1 VIWQNTKLL
10 FRLYL
15 RPLSATSAI
24 IDEGSWLYAAVVVA
38 VLSFLLQVTVL
49 SRLYAGYEAVYRHL
63 DNSEIAAAKEAM
75 RSPASNGAER
85 AFPGVSTAEEVYADE
100 EESYVPDYVL
110 ERKPLPVVGDHGWW
124 LVSFAPG
131 NLFSTF
137 LGVAMLFVPCLILII
152 TLSEPIGSFG
162 VVIRRDYG
170 TLLTCTLMAWAAAH
184 LPVIAAGVAI
194 WRLGLGPRTALAL
207 WCVGAVWFALLVAL
221 LVRTLFGLRFDKAL
235 LIVSVSALSFAV
247 QAKLFAA
254 VSIFFFSP
262 CLLFYAYYMFRGNM
276 GGVGASLRQRQSFR
290 RSMEAATINPRD
302 AEAHYQLGMI
312 FLQRRQYAE
321 ATERFKQ
328 AIEIDANETD
338 AQYQLGRIARIQG
351 RLQEALNYLSVVVEQ
366 DEKHNQHETWREIG
380 LTYFAASMFT
390 EARDAFE
397 RFIEHRPYDPE
408 ALFHFGK
415 TLHQLGD
422 TQQAREMFERC
433 VEAVRTMP
441 GYRQG
446 QMRKWQKLARQQLT
460 ARTQPA

>member
-1 VIWQNTKLL
+1 MIWQNIKLL

-24 IDEGSWLYAAVVVA
+24 IDEGSWLFAAVVVG
-38 VLSFLLQVTVL
+38 VLSLLLQVTVL
-49 SRLYAGYEAVYRHL
+49 SHLYAGYEAVYRHL
-63 DNSEIAAAKEAM
+63 NDSEMAAAKEAM

-85 AFPGVSTAEEVYADE
+85 ALPGLSPAEEAEADE
-100 EESYVPDYVL
+100 DESYVPDYVL
-110 ERKPLPVVGDHGWW
+110 ERKPLPIVGDHGWW
-124 LVSFAPG
+124 FVSFAPG
-131 NLFSTF
+131 NFFSTL
-137 LGVAMLFVPCLILII
+137 LGVAILFVPCLILIV

-184 LPVIAAGVAI
+184 LPVIAAGLAI
-194 WRLGLGPRTALAL
+194 PRLGLGPRTALGL

-221 LVRTLFGLRFDKAL
+221 LVRTLFGVRFDKAL
-235 LIVSVSALSFAV
+235 LMVAVSALSFAV

-262 CLLFYAYYMFRGNM
+262 CLLFYAYYMFRGNI

-302 AEAHYQLGMI
+302 SEAHYQLGLI
-312 FLQRRQYAE
+312 FLQRRQYPE

-328 AIEIDANETD
+328 AIGIDANETD

-366 DEKHNQHETWREIG
+366 DDKHNQHETWREIG
-380 LTYFAASMFT
+380 LTYFAASMFV
-390 EARDAFE
+390 EARGAFE
-397 RFIEHRPYDPE
+397 RFLEHRPYDPE
-408 ALFHFGK
+408 ALFHYGK

-422 TQQAREMFERC
+422 SQQAREMFERC

-446 QMRKWQKLARQQLT
+446 QVRKWQKLAQQQLT
-460 ARTQPA
+460 SRTQPA